1 MKAQLTERNTQ
12 IIAAYIAGN
21 TNKIE
26 LAHYF
31 GVSASTIR
39 RVLAGFAM
47 AVAMVPLAQASLLDD
62 VNNGISFQE
71 FTAKWESMTLSQQ
84 QTERALLRAAGE
96 ENILQDLRDNVA
108 IHAPD
113 AIPQATPQLSPQA
126 IPQATPQTTPQLTPV
141 APVQTTQLTPQ
152 AIPQA
157 TPQLTPVAPVQT
169 AQLTPQAIP
178 QATPQLTPVAPVQ
191 TVQLTPQAIPQAT
204 PQLTPVAPVQTT
216 QLTPQAIP
224 QATPQLTPVA
234 PVQTT
239 QLTPQAIP
247 QATPQLTP
255 VAPVQTTQLTP
266 QAIPQ
271 ATPQLTPVAP
281 VQTTQLTPQAI
292 PQATP
297 QLTPVAPVQTTQLT
311 PQAIPQATP
320 QLTPVAP
327 VQTAQVTS
335 QAIPQATPQAAPHAT
350 PEKIPSREP
359 VHPDGQHFTSEP
371 QAHLDGKHNVEINP
385 GHANPE
391 GTPVDNRAIAQRQLT
406 ADKYISASRQTVA
419 ETTATPAQQPVIP
432 QQVRS
437 AYYDKQITALN
448 AEAEQYHAE
457 VLAESH
463 SRAVGDAQT
472 LSQAN
477 DYTNKRFSDLK
488 SQVDDNKD
496 QANAGTASAL
506 AATGI
511 PQVEAGSDFMVG
523 AGAGTYGNQSAI
535 AVGVSGHLTAKTVT
549 KLAVSGDTNNGFGA
563 SAGIG
568 WNF

>member
-126 IPQATPQTTPQLTPV
+126 IPQAIPQTTPQLTPV
-141 APVQTTQLTPQ
+141 APVQT
-152 AIPQA
+152 A
-157 TPQLTPVAPVQT
+157 
-169 AQLTPQAIP
+169 
-178 QATPQLTPVAPVQ
+178 
-191 TVQLTPQAIPQAT
+191 
-204 PQLTPVAPVQTT
+204 
-216 QLTPQAIP
+216 
-224 QATPQLTPVA
+224 
-234 PVQTT
+234 
-239 QLTPQAIP
+239 
-247 QATPQLTP
+247 
-255 VAPVQTTQLTP
+255 
-266 QAIPQ
+266 
-271 ATPQLTPVAP
+271 
-281 VQTTQLTPQAI
+281 QLTPQAI

-327 VQTAQVTS
+327 VQTAQ
-335 QAIPQATPQAAPHAT
+335 ATPQAAPHAT

-359 VHPDGQHFTSEP
+359 VHPDSQHFTSEP

-448 AEAEQYHAE
+448 AEAEQNHAE

>member
-126 IPQATPQTTPQLTPV
+126 IPQA
-141 APVQTTQLTPQ
+141 
-152 AIPQA
+152 IPQA

-178 QATPQLTPVAPVQ
+178 QVTPQLTPVAPVQ

-204 PQLTPVAPVQTT
+204 PQLTPVAPVQT
-216 QLTPQAIP
+216 A
-224 QATPQLTPVA
+224 
-234 PVQTT
+234 
-239 QLTPQAIP
+239 
-247 QATPQLTP
+247 
-255 VAPVQTTQLTP
+255 
-266 QAIPQ
+266 
-271 ATPQLTPVAP
+271 
-281 VQTTQLTPQAI
+281 
-292 PQATP
+292 
-297 QLTPVAPVQTTQLT
+297 
-311 PQAIPQATP
+311 
-320 QLTPVAP
+320 
-327 VQTAQVTS
+327 
-335 QAIPQATPQAAPHAT
+335 QATPQAAPHAT

-359 VHPDGQHFTSEP
+359 VHPDSQHFTSEP

-448 AEAEQYHAE
+448 AEAEQNHAE

>member
-126 IPQATPQTTPQLTPV
+126 IPQA
-141 APVQTTQLTPQ
+141 
-152 AIPQA
+152 IPQA

-169 AQLTPQAIP
+169 A
-178 QATPQLTPVAPVQ
+178 
-191 TVQLTPQAIPQAT
+191 QLTPQAIPQAT

-255 VAPVQTTQLTP
+255 VAPVQTVQLTP

-281 VQTTQLTPQAI
+281 VQTVQLMPQAI
-292 PQATP
+292 PQTTP

-327 VQTAQVTS
+327 VQTAQLTP
-335 QAIPQATPQAAPHAT
+335 QAIPQVTPQLTPVAPVQTVQLTPQAIPQATPQLTPVAPVQTAQATPQAAPHAT

-359 VHPDGQHFTSEP
+359 VHPDSQHFTSEP

-448 AEAEQYHAE
+448 AEAEQNHAE

>member
-126 IPQATPQTTPQLTPV
+126 IPQA
-141 APVQTTQLTPQ
+141 
-152 AIPQA
+152 
-157 TPQLTPVAPVQT
+157 
-169 AQLTPQAIP
+169 
-178 QATPQLTPVAPVQ
+178 
-191 TVQLTPQAIPQAT
+191 
-204 PQLTPVAPVQTT
+204 
-216 QLTPQAIP
+216 
-224 QATPQLTPVA
+224 
-234 PVQTT
+234 
-239 QLTPQAIP
+239 
-247 QATPQLTP
+247 
-255 VAPVQTTQLTP
+255 
-266 QAIPQ
+266 IPQ

-327 VQTAQVTS
+327 VQTAQLTP
-335 QAIPQATPQAAPHAT
+335 QAIPQATPQLTPVAPVQTTQLTPQAIPQTTPQLTPVAPVQTTQLTPQAIPQTTPQLTPVAPVQTAQLTPQAIPQATPQLTPVAPVQTAQLTPQAIPQATPQLTPVAPVQTAQATPQAAPHAT

-448 AEAEQYHAE
+448 AEAEQNHAE

-511 PQVEAGSDFMVG
+511 PQVETGSDFMVG

>member
-71 FTAKWESMTLSQQ
+71 FTAKWESVTLSQQ

-126 IPQATPQTTPQLTPV
+126 IPQA
-141 APVQTTQLTPQ
+141 
-152 AIPQA
+152 
-157 TPQLTPVAPVQT
+157 
-169 AQLTPQAIP
+169 
-178 QATPQLTPVAPVQ
+178 
-191 TVQLTPQAIPQAT
+191 
-204 PQLTPVAPVQTT
+204 
-216 QLTPQAIP
+216 
-224 QATPQLTPVA
+224 
-234 PVQTT
+234 
-239 QLTPQAIP
+239 
-247 QATPQLTP
+247 
-255 VAPVQTTQLTP
+255 
-266 QAIPQ
+266 
-271 ATPQLTPVAP
+271 
-281 VQTTQLTPQAI
+281 
-292 PQATP
+292 
-297 QLTPVAPVQTTQLT
+297 
-311 PQAIPQATP
+311 IPQATP

-327 VQTAQVTS
+327 VQTAQVT
-335 QAIPQATPQAAPHAT
+335 PQAAPHAT
-350 PEKIPSREP
+350 QEKIPTREP

-448 AEAEQYHAE
+448 AEAEQNHAE

>member
-126 IPQATPQTTPQLTPV
+126 IPQA
-141 APVQTTQLTPQ
+141 
-152 AIPQA
+152 IPQA

-216 QLTPQAIP
+216 QLTPQSIP

-234 PVQTT
+234 PVQT
-239 QLTPQAIP
+239 A
-247 QATPQLTP
+247 
-255 VAPVQTTQLTP
+255 
-266 QAIPQ
+266 
-271 ATPQLTPVAP
+271 
-281 VQTTQLTPQAI
+281 QLTPQAI

-327 VQTAQVTS
+327 VQTAQLTP
-335 QAIPQATPQAAPHAT
+335 QAIPQATPQLTPVAPVQTTQLTPQAIPQATPQLTPVAPVQTVQLTPQAIPQATPQLTPVAPVQTAQATPQAAPHAT

-448 AEAEQYHAE
+448 AEAEQNHAE

>member
-126 IPQATPQTTPQLTPV
+126 IPQATPQ
-141 APVQTTQLTPQ
+141 
-152 AIPQA
+152 
-157 TPQLTPVAPVQT
+157 
-169 AQLTPQAIP
+169 
-178 QATPQLTPVAPVQ
+178 
-191 TVQLTPQAIPQAT
+191 
-204 PQLTPVAPVQTT
+204 
-216 QLTPQAIP
+216 
-224 QATPQLTPVA
+224 
-234 PVQTT
+234 
-239 QLTPQAIP
+239 
-247 QATPQLTP
+247 
-255 VAPVQTTQLTP
+255 
-266 QAIPQ
+266 
-271 ATPQLTPVAP
+271 
-281 VQTTQLTPQAI
+281 
-292 PQATP
+292 ATP

-327 VQTAQVTS
+327 VQTA
-335 QAIPQATPQAAPHAT
+335 QATPQAAPHAT

-448 AEAEQYHAE
+448 AEAEQNHAE

>member
-71 FTAKWESMTLSQQ
+71 FTAKWESVTLSQQ

-126 IPQATPQTTPQLTPV
+126 IPQA
-141 APVQTTQLTPQ
+141 
-152 AIPQA
+152 
-157 TPQLTPVAPVQT
+157 
-169 AQLTPQAIP
+169 IP

-191 TVQLTPQAIPQAT
+191 TVQMTPQAIPQAT
-204 PQLTPVAPVQTT
+204 PQL
-216 QLTPQAIP
+216 I
-224 QATPQLTPVA
+224 
-234 PVQTT
+234 
-239 QLTPQAIP
+239 
-247 QATPQLTP
+247 
-255 VAPVQTTQLTP
+255 
-266 QAIPQ
+266 
-271 ATPQLTPVAP
+271 
-281 VQTTQLTPQAI
+281 
-292 PQATP
+292 
-297 QLTPVAPVQTTQLT
+297 
-311 PQAIPQATP
+311 
-320 QLTPVAP
+320 PVAP
-327 VQTAQVTS
+327 VQTAQVT
-335 QAIPQATPQAAPHAT
+335 PQAAPHAT
-350 PEKIPSREP
+350 QEKIPTREP

-448 AEAEQYHAE
+448 AEAEQNHAE

>member
-126 IPQATPQTTPQLTPV
+126 IPQATPQ
-141 APVQTTQLTPQ
+141 
-152 AIPQA
+152 
-157 TPQLTPVAPVQT
+157 
-169 AQLTPQAIP
+169 
-178 QATPQLTPVAPVQ
+178 
-191 TVQLTPQAIPQAT
+191 
-204 PQLTPVAPVQTT
+204 
-216 QLTPQAIP
+216 
-224 QATPQLTPVA
+224 
-234 PVQTT
+234 
-239 QLTPQAIP
+239 
-247 QATPQLTP
+247 
-255 VAPVQTTQLTP
+255 
-266 QAIPQ
+266 

-327 VQTAQVTS
+327 VQTAQVT
-335 QAIPQATPQAAPHAT
+335 PQAAPHAT
-350 PEKIPSREP
+350 QEKIPTREP

-448 AEAEQYHAE
+448 AEAEQNHAE

>member
-126 IPQATPQTTPQLTPV
+126 IPQATPQ
-141 APVQTTQLTPQ
+141 
-152 AIPQA
+152 
-157 TPQLTPVAPVQT
+157 
-169 AQLTPQAIP
+169 
-178 QATPQLTPVAPVQ
+178 
-191 TVQLTPQAIPQAT
+191 AT

-234 PVQTT
+234 PVQTV
-239 QLTPQAIP
+239 QL
-247 QATPQLTP
+247 
-255 VAPVQTTQLTP
+255 
-266 QAIPQ
+266 
-271 ATPQLTPVAP
+271 
-281 VQTTQLTPQAI
+281 
-292 PQATP
+292 
-297 QLTPVAPVQTTQLT
+297 
-311 PQAIPQATP
+311 
-320 QLTPVAP
+320 
-327 VQTAQVTS
+327 
-335 QAIPQATPQAAPHAT
+335 TPQAAPHAT
-350 PEKIPSREP
+350 QEKIPTREP

-448 AEAEQYHAE
+448 AEAEQNHAE

>member
-1 MKAQLTERNTQ
+1 
-12 IIAAYIAGN
+12 
-21 TNKIE
+21 
-26 LAHYF
+26 
-31 GVSASTIR
+31 
-39 RVLAGFAM
+39 M

-126 IPQATPQTTPQLTPV
+126 IPQA
-141 APVQTTQLTPQ
+141 
-152 AIPQA
+152 IPQA

-169 AQLTPQAIP
+169 A
-178 QATPQLTPVAPVQ
+178 
-191 TVQLTPQAIPQAT
+191 
-204 PQLTPVAPVQTT
+204 
-216 QLTPQAIP
+216 
-224 QATPQLTPVA
+224 
-234 PVQTT
+234 

-327 VQTAQVTS
+327 VQTA
-335 QAIPQATPQAAPHAT
+335 QATPQAAPHAT

-448 AEAEQYHAE
+448 AEAEQNHAE

>member
-1 MKAQLTERNTQ
+1 MKAQLRERNTQ

-126 IPQATPQTTPQLTPV
+126 IPQATPQATPQLTPVAPVQTAQLTPQAIPQTTPQLTPV
-141 APVQTTQLTPQ
+141 APVQTAQLTPQ

-169 AQLTPQAIP
+169 TQLTPQAIP

-204 PQLTPVAPVQTT
+204 PQLTPVAPVQT
-216 QLTPQAIP
+216 A
-224 QATPQLTPVA
+224 
-234 PVQTT
+234 
-239 QLTPQAIP
+239 
-247 QATPQLTP
+247 
-255 VAPVQTTQLTP
+255 
-266 QAIPQ
+266 
-271 ATPQLTPVAP
+271 
-281 VQTTQLTPQAI
+281 
-292 PQATP
+292 
-297 QLTPVAPVQTTQLT
+297 
-311 PQAIPQATP
+311 
-320 QLTPVAP
+320 
-327 VQTAQVTS
+327 
-335 QAIPQATPQAAPHAT
+335 QATPQAAPHAT

-448 AEAEQYHAE
+448 AEAEQNHAE

>member
-126 IPQATPQTTPQLTPV
+126 IPQA
-141 APVQTTQLTPQ
+141 
-152 AIPQA
+152 
-157 TPQLTPVAPVQT
+157 
-169 AQLTPQAIP
+169 
-178 QATPQLTPVAPVQ
+178 
-191 TVQLTPQAIPQAT
+191 
-204 PQLTPVAPVQTT
+204 
-216 QLTPQAIP
+216 
-224 QATPQLTPVA
+224 
-234 PVQTT
+234 
-239 QLTPQAIP
+239 
-247 QATPQLTP
+247 
-255 VAPVQTTQLTP
+255 
-266 QAIPQ
+266 
-271 ATPQLTPVAP
+271 
-281 VQTTQLTPQAI
+281 I

-327 VQTAQVTS
+327 VQTA
-335 QAIPQATPQAAPHAT
+335 QATPQAAPHAT

-448 AEAEQYHAE
+448 AEAEQNHAE

>member
-126 IPQATPQTTPQLTPV
+126 IPQA
-141 APVQTTQLTPQ
+141 
-152 AIPQA
+152 IPQA

-169 AQLTPQAIP
+169 A
-178 QATPQLTPVAPVQ
+178 
-191 TVQLTPQAIPQAT
+191 
-204 PQLTPVAPVQTT
+204 
-216 QLTPQAIP
+216 
-224 QATPQLTPVA
+224 
-234 PVQTT
+234 
-239 QLTPQAIP
+239 
-247 QATPQLTP
+247 
-255 VAPVQTTQLTP
+255 
-266 QAIPQ
+266 
-271 ATPQLTPVAP
+271 
-281 VQTTQLTPQAI
+281 
-292 PQATP
+292 
-297 QLTPVAPVQTTQLT
+297 
-311 PQAIPQATP
+311 
-320 QLTPVAP
+320 
-327 VQTAQVTS
+327 
-335 QAIPQATPQAAPHAT
+335 QATPQAAPHAT

-448 AEAEQYHAE
+448 AEAEQNHAE

>member
-126 IPQATPQTTPQLTPV
+126 IPQA
-141 APVQTTQLTPQ
+141 
-152 AIPQA
+152 
-157 TPQLTPVAPVQT
+157 
-169 AQLTPQAIP
+169 
-178 QATPQLTPVAPVQ
+178 
-191 TVQLTPQAIPQAT
+191 IPQAT

-224 QATPQLTPVA
+224 H
-234 PVQTT
+234 
-239 QLTPQAIP
+239 
-247 QATPQLTP
+247 
-255 VAPVQTTQLTP
+255 
-266 QAIPQ
+266 
-271 ATPQLTPVAP
+271 
-281 VQTTQLTPQAI
+281 
-292 PQATP
+292 
-297 QLTPVAPVQTTQLT
+297 
-311 PQAIPQATP
+311 ATP

-327 VQTAQVTS
+327 VQTA
-335 QAIPQATPQAAPHAT
+335 QATPQAAPHAT

-391 GTPVDNRAIAQRQLT
+391 GPPVDNRAIAQRQLT

-448 AEAEQYHAE
+448 AEAEQNHAE

>member
-126 IPQATPQTTPQLTPV
+126 IPQA
-141 APVQTTQLTPQ
+141 
-152 AIPQA
+152 IPQA

-169 AQLTPQAIP
+169 A
-178 QATPQLTPVAPVQ
+178 
-191 TVQLTPQAIPQAT
+191 
-204 PQLTPVAPVQTT
+204 
-216 QLTPQAIP
+216 
-224 QATPQLTPVA
+224 
-234 PVQTT
+234 

-327 VQTAQVTS
+327 VQTA
-335 QAIPQATPQAAPHAT
+335 QATPQAAPHAT

-448 AEAEQYHAE
+448 AEAEQNHAE

>member
-126 IPQATPQTTPQLTPV
+126 IPQATPQ
-141 APVQTTQLTPQ
+141 
-152 AIPQA
+152 A

-191 TVQLTPQAIPQAT
+191 TA
-204 PQLTPVAPVQTT
+204 
-216 QLTPQAIP
+216 
-224 QATPQLTPVA
+224 
-234 PVQTT
+234 
-239 QLTPQAIP
+239 
-247 QATPQLTP
+247 
-255 VAPVQTTQLTP
+255 
-266 QAIPQ
+266 
-271 ATPQLTPVAP
+271 
-281 VQTTQLTPQAI
+281 QLTPQAI

-327 VQTAQVTS
+327 VQTA
-335 QAIPQATPQAAPHAT
+335 QATPQAAPHAT

-448 AEAEQYHAE
+448 AEAEQNHAE

>member
-126 IPQATPQTTPQLTPV
+126 IPQATPQLTPV

-169 AQLTPQAIP
+169 A
-178 QATPQLTPVAPVQ
+178 
-191 TVQLTPQAIPQAT
+191 
-204 PQLTPVAPVQTT
+204 
-216 QLTPQAIP
+216 
-224 QATPQLTPVA
+224 
-234 PVQTT
+234 
-239 QLTPQAIP
+239 
-247 QATPQLTP
+247 
-255 VAPVQTTQLTP
+255 
-266 QAIPQ
+266 
-271 ATPQLTPVAP
+271 
-281 VQTTQLTPQAI
+281 
-292 PQATP
+292 
-297 QLTPVAPVQTTQLT
+297 
-311 PQAIPQATP
+311 
-320 QLTPVAP
+320 
-327 VQTAQVTS
+327 
-335 QAIPQATPQAAPHAT
+335 QATPQAAPHAT

-448 AEAEQYHAE
+448 AEAEQNHAE

>member
-126 IPQATPQTTPQLTPV
+126 IPQA
-141 APVQTTQLTPQ
+141 
-152 AIPQA
+152 IPQG

-216 QLTPQAIP
+216 QLTP
-224 QATPQLTPVA
+224 
-234 PVQTT
+234 
-239 QLTPQAIP
+239 
-247 QATPQLTP
+247 
-255 VAPVQTTQLTP
+255 
-266 QAIPQ
+266 
-271 ATPQLTPVAP
+271 
-281 VQTTQLTPQAI
+281 
-292 PQATP
+292 
-297 QLTPVAPVQTTQLT
+297 
-311 PQAIPQATP
+311 
-320 QLTPVAP
+320 
-327 VQTAQVTS
+327 

-448 AEAEQYHAE
+448 AEAEQNHAE

>member
-126 IPQATPQTTPQLTPV
+126 IPQAIPQATPQLTPV
-141 APVQTTQLTPQ
+141 APVQTAQLTPQ

-191 TVQLTPQAIPQAT
+191 TA
-204 PQLTPVAPVQTT
+204 
-216 QLTPQAIP
+216 
-224 QATPQLTPVA
+224 
-234 PVQTT
+234 
-239 QLTPQAIP
+239 
-247 QATPQLTP
+247 
-255 VAPVQTTQLTP
+255 
-266 QAIPQ
+266 
-271 ATPQLTPVAP
+271 
-281 VQTTQLTPQAI
+281 
-292 PQATP
+292 
-297 QLTPVAPVQTTQLT
+297 
-311 PQAIPQATP
+311 
-320 QLTPVAP
+320 
-327 VQTAQVTS
+327 
-335 QAIPQATPQAAPHAT
+335 QATPQAAPHAT

-448 AEAEQYHAE
+448 AEAEQNHAE

>member
-126 IPQATPQTTPQLTPV
+126 IPQATPQATPQLTPV
-141 APVQTTQLTPQ
+141 APVQTT
-152 AIPQA
+152 
-157 TPQLTPVAPVQT
+157 
-169 AQLTPQAIP
+169 QLTPQAIP

-204 PQLTPVAPVQTT
+204 PQLTPVAPVQT
-216 QLTPQAIP
+216 
-224 QATPQLTPVA
+224 V
-234 PVQTT
+234 
-239 QLTPQAIP
+239 
-247 QATPQLTP
+247 
-255 VAPVQTTQLTP
+255 
-266 QAIPQ
+266 
-271 ATPQLTPVAP
+271 
-281 VQTTQLTPQAI
+281 
-292 PQATP
+292 
-297 QLTPVAPVQTTQLT
+297 QLT

-327 VQTAQVTS
+327 VQTAQ
-335 QAIPQATPQAAPHAT
+335 ATPQAAPHAT

-359 VHPDGQHFTSEP
+359 VHPDSQHFTSEP

-448 AEAEQYHAE
+448 AEAEQNHAE

>member
-126 IPQATPQTTPQLTPV
+126 IPQATPQATPQLTPVAPVQTTQLTPQAIPQATPQLTPVAPVQTVQLTPQAIPQATPQLTPVAPVQTAQLTPQAIPQATPQLTPV

-191 TVQLTPQAIPQAT
+191 TAQLTPQAIPQAT

-234 PVQTT
+234 PVQT
-239 QLTPQAIP
+239 
-247 QATPQLTP
+247 
-255 VAPVQTTQLTP
+255 V
-266 QAIPQ
+266 
-271 ATPQLTPVAP
+271 
-281 VQTTQLTPQAI
+281 
-292 PQATP
+292 
-297 QLTPVAPVQTTQLT
+297 QLT

-327 VQTAQVTS
+327 VQTAQ
-335 QAIPQATPQAAPHAT
+335 ATPQAAPHAT

-359 VHPDGQHFTSEP
+359 VHPDSQHFTSEP

-448 AEAEQYHAE
+448 AEAEQNHAE

>member
-126 IPQATPQTTPQLTPV
+126 IPQA
-141 APVQTTQLTPQ
+141 
-152 AIPQA
+152 
-157 TPQLTPVAPVQT
+157 
-169 AQLTPQAIP
+169 IP

-204 PQLTPVAPVQTT
+204 PQLTPVAPVQT
-216 QLTPQAIP
+216 A
-224 QATPQLTPVA
+224 
-234 PVQTT
+234 
-239 QLTPQAIP
+239 
-247 QATPQLTP
+247 
-255 VAPVQTTQLTP
+255 
-266 QAIPQ
+266 
-271 ATPQLTPVAP
+271 
-281 VQTTQLTPQAI
+281 
-292 PQATP
+292 
-297 QLTPVAPVQTTQLT
+297 
-311 PQAIPQATP
+311 
-320 QLTPVAP
+320 
-327 VQTAQVTS
+327 
-335 QAIPQATPQAAPHAT
+335 QATPQAAPHAT

-448 AEAEQYHAE
+448 AEAEQNHAE

>member
-126 IPQATPQTTPQLTPV
+126 IPQA
-141 APVQTTQLTPQ
+141 
-152 AIPQA
+152 IPQA

-191 TVQLTPQAIPQAT
+191 TA
-204 PQLTPVAPVQTT
+204 
-216 QLTPQAIP
+216 
-224 QATPQLTPVA
+224 
-234 PVQTT
+234 
-239 QLTPQAIP
+239 
-247 QATPQLTP
+247 
-255 VAPVQTTQLTP
+255 QLTP

-327 VQTAQVTS
+327 VQTA
-335 QAIPQATPQAAPHAT
+335 QATPQAAPHAT

-448 AEAEQYHAE
+448 AEAEQNHAE

>member
-84 QTERALLRAAGE
+84 QTERALLSAAGE

-126 IPQATPQTTPQLTPV
+126 IPQA
-141 APVQTTQLTPQ
+141 
-152 AIPQA
+152 IPQA

-169 AQLTPQAIP
+169 A
-178 QATPQLTPVAPVQ
+178 
-191 TVQLTPQAIPQAT
+191 
-204 PQLTPVAPVQTT
+204 
-216 QLTPQAIP
+216 
-224 QATPQLTPVA
+224 
-234 PVQTT
+234 
-239 QLTPQAIP
+239 
-247 QATPQLTP
+247 
-255 VAPVQTTQLTP
+255 
-266 QAIPQ
+266 
-271 ATPQLTPVAP
+271 
-281 VQTTQLTPQAI
+281 
-292 PQATP
+292 
-297 QLTPVAPVQTTQLT
+297 
-311 PQAIPQATP
+311 
-320 QLTPVAP
+320 
-327 VQTAQVTS
+327 
-335 QAIPQATPQAAPHAT
+335 QATPQAAPHAT

-448 AEAEQYHAE
+448 AEAEQNHAE

-511 PQVEAGSDFMVG
+511 PQVEAGADFMVG

>member
-84 QTERALLRAAGE
+84 QTERALLRAVGE

-126 IPQATPQTTPQLTPV
+126 I
-141 APVQTTQLTPQ
+141 
-152 AIPQA
+152 
-157 TPQLTPVAPVQT
+157 
-169 AQLTPQAIP
+169 
-178 QATPQLTPVAPVQ
+178 
-191 TVQLTPQAIPQAT
+191 
-204 PQLTPVAPVQTT
+204 
-216 QLTPQAIP
+216 
-224 QATPQLTPVA
+224 
-234 PVQTT
+234 
-239 QLTPQAIP
+239 
-247 QATPQLTP
+247 
-255 VAPVQTTQLTP
+255 
-266 QAIPQ
+266 
-271 ATPQLTPVAP
+271 
-281 VQTTQLTPQAI
+281 PQAI

-327 VQTAQVTS
+327 VQTA
-335 QAIPQATPQAAPHAT
+335 QATPQAAPHAT

-448 AEAEQYHAE
+448 AEAEQNHAE

>member
-126 IPQATPQTTPQLTPV
+126 IPQATPQATPQLTPV
-141 APVQTTQLTPQ
+141 APVQTT
-152 AIPQA
+152 
-157 TPQLTPVAPVQT
+157 
-169 AQLTPQAIP
+169 QLTPQAIP

-204 PQLTPVAPVQTT
+204 PQLTPVAPVQTV

-224 QATPQLTPVA
+224 QT
-234 PVQTT
+234 
-239 QLTPQAIP
+239 
-247 QATPQLTP
+247 
-255 VAPVQTTQLTP
+255 
-266 QAIPQ
+266 
-271 ATPQLTPVAP
+271 TPQLTPVAP

-327 VQTAQVTS
+327 VQTAQVT
-335 QAIPQATPQAAPHAT
+335 PQAAPHAT
-350 PEKIPSREP
+350 QEKIPTREP

-448 AEAEQYHAE
+448 AEAEQNHAE

>member
-126 IPQATPQTTPQLTPV
+126 IPQA
-141 APVQTTQLTPQ
+141 
-152 AIPQA
+152 IPQA

-204 PQLTPVAPVQTT
+204 PQLTPVAPVQT
-216 QLTPQAIP
+216 A
-224 QATPQLTPVA
+224 
-234 PVQTT
+234 
-239 QLTPQAIP
+239 
-247 QATPQLTP
+247 
-255 VAPVQTTQLTP
+255 
-266 QAIPQ
+266 
-271 ATPQLTPVAP
+271 
-281 VQTTQLTPQAI
+281 
-292 PQATP
+292 
-297 QLTPVAPVQTTQLT
+297 
-311 PQAIPQATP
+311 
-320 QLTPVAP
+320 
-327 VQTAQVTS
+327 
-335 QAIPQATPQAAPHAT
+335 QATPQAAPHAT

-448 AEAEQYHAE
+448 AEAEQNHAE

>member
-126 IPQATPQTTPQLTPV
+126 IPQA
-141 APVQTTQLTPQ
+141 
-152 AIPQA
+152 IPQA

-169 AQLTPQAIP
+169 AQLTP
-178 QATPQLTPVAPVQ
+178 
-191 TVQLTPQAIPQAT
+191 
-204 PQLTPVAPVQTT
+204 
-216 QLTPQAIP
+216 
-224 QATPQLTPVA
+224 
-234 PVQTT
+234 
-239 QLTPQAIP
+239 
-247 QATPQLTP
+247 
-255 VAPVQTTQLTP
+255 
-266 QAIPQ
+266 
-271 ATPQLTPVAP
+271 
-281 VQTTQLTPQAI
+281 
-292 PQATP
+292 
-297 QLTPVAPVQTTQLT
+297 
-311 PQAIPQATP
+311 
-320 QLTPVAP
+320 
-327 VQTAQVTS
+327 

-448 AEAEQYHAE
+448 AEAEQNHAE

>member
-126 IPQATPQTTPQLTPV
+126 IPQA
-141 APVQTTQLTPQ
+141 
-152 AIPQA
+152 
-157 TPQLTPVAPVQT
+157 
-169 AQLTPQAIP
+169 IP

-255 VAPVQTTQLTP
+255 VAPVQT
-266 QAIPQ
+266 A
-271 ATPQLTPVAP
+271 
-281 VQTTQLTPQAI
+281 
-292 PQATP
+292 
-297 QLTPVAPVQTTQLT
+297 
-311 PQAIPQATP
+311 
-320 QLTPVAP
+320 
-327 VQTAQVTS
+327 
-335 QAIPQATPQAAPHAT
+335 QATPQAAPHAT

-448 AEAEQYHAE
+448 AEAEQNHAE

>member
-126 IPQATPQTTPQLTPV
+126 IPQA
-141 APVQTTQLTPQ
+141 
-152 AIPQA
+152 
-157 TPQLTPVAPVQT
+157 
-169 AQLTPQAIP
+169 
-178 QATPQLTPVAPVQ
+178 
-191 TVQLTPQAIPQAT
+191 IPQAT

-216 QLTPQAIP
+216 QLTPQATP

-327 VQTAQVTS
+327 VQTA
-335 QAIPQATPQAAPHAT
+335 QATPQAAPHAT

-448 AEAEQYHAE
+448 AEAEQNHAE